1 MEEISCSDTEA
12 PTEFNTKS
20 ISQSLSGLSV
30 AVERCPLCSEARR
43 PFYCKGCV
51 NEGQFH
57 HSTAR
62 YPDSYLDKQRIWE
75 QKKTLRGH
83 LLEGFKEKSAPVQ
96 RKIVTKT
103 QIDEC
108 RRNIELLKTSLQASK
123 QLALKGKSAQERIRR
138 ENLIRYAKG
147 KKHQEKK
154 RRIID
159 YIVKVTDAI
168 AKKREKLTERQG
180 EVMELRKSRIADL
193 TTYIFPVTAV
203 KMERSTGAM
212 GESDDVLKEALQEAS
227 QMAYVRGRWIT
238 ASSSSQYKIVAPVL
252 PSNGDYSQYN
262 IMVAKAAEEGSRED
276 TSHTSPGNTIIAG
289 LCHTSQLLT
298 LLAYFL
304 SVSLYKKQCFSE
316 FCLDEVPERQ
326 FNRSVSRLNKN
337 VLYLCFSQGVS
348 AERLEPKHTPHN
360 LVELLNHSQLGRIGW
375 FDVEQ
380 DMMDSVEDSNGQSDE
395 SDDDFNNC
403 AKGELDSGDWETVP
417 DNIPLPSAATQ
428 PESLQALG
436 YVSQDM
442 TESALTA
449 SSVLS
454 SAFSTFGSYFRR

>member
-62 YPDSYLDKQRIWE
+62 YPDS
-75 QKKTLRGH
+75 
-83 LLEGFKEKSAPVQ
+83 FKEKSAP
-96 RKIVTKT
+96 
-103 QIDEC
+103 
-108 RRNIELLKTSLQASK
+108 
-123 QLALKGKSAQERIRR
+123 
-138 ENLIRYAKG
+138 
-147 KKHQEKK
+147 EKK

-203 KMERSTGAM
+203 TMERSTGAM

-337 VLYLCFSQGVS
+337 VLYL
-348 AERLEPKHTPHN
+348 
-360 LVELLNHSQLGRIGW
+360 IGW

-442 TESALTA
+442 TDSALTA